1 MPPPDNPFR
10 LDGRV
15 AAVVGAGSGIGEAT
29 ALACAR
35 QGAHVA
41 CLDVDGRKAEATAK
55 AIAAAG
61 GSAEAA
67 ALDIRDGEAVKACL
81 ESLRARR
88 SRLDAVVSTPS
99 INVRK
104 PLLRYSEEE
113 FERVVAVNLRGNFN
127 VLRAAGAI
135 MAGAG
140 RGSIVLVSS
149 IRSLTVEPGQSVYAM
164 TKAGIVQLVRTAA
177 AEYGPSGVRVNALAP
192 GVVDTPLTA
201 PIKASPGWYAA
212 YGEKAILKRW
222 ADASE
227 MAWPTV
233 FLLSD
238 AASYVTG
245 AVLFVDGGWTAADGR
260 FQPPGM

>member
-1 MPPPDNPFR
+1 LTDNPFR

-15 AAVVGAGSGIGEAT
+15 AAVVGAGSGIGAAT
-29 ALACAR
+29 ALACAQ

-41 CLDVDGRKAEATAK
+41 CLDVDGGKAEATAS
-55 AIAAAG
+55 AIGAAG

-67 ALDIRDGEAVKACL
+67 ALDIRDGDAVSASFDAL
-81 ESLRARR
+81 HARR
-88 SRLDAVVSTPS
+88 GRLDAVVCTPS

-104 PLLRYSEEE
+104 PLLRYTEEE
-113 FERVVAVNLRGNFN
+113 FERVVAVNLRGSFN
-127 VLRAAGAI
+127 VLRAAGGV
-135 MAGAG
+135 MTEAGK
-140 RGSIVLVSS
+140 GSIVLVSS

-177 AEYGPSGVRVNALAP
+177 AEYGPRGVRVNALAP

-201 PIKASPGWYAA
+201 PIKSVPDWYAA

-222 ADASE
+222 AAPSE